1 MHETEPTTPSGNEDE
16 NPNQREVEPNIQ
28 PRIYVASL
36 SDYNAGRLHGSWL
49 DADVEAADLAEG
61 VQNMLARSPEPLAE
75 EYAIHDYEGF
85 GPLRLNEY
93 ESLESVSI
101 VAQGIAEYGPAF
113 AHWAAL
119 VGTTD
124 TEALSRFDD
133 AYRGHHASVAD
144 YGESLLEDMGLRQ
157 ELEAAVPEFLEPYVR
172 IDVEAFARDLEL
184 SGDVTVSPGDGGVY
198 IFEGTV

>member
-1 MHETEPTTPSGNEDE
+1 
-16 NPNQREVEPNIQ
+16 
-28 PRIYVASL
+28 VASL